1 MFAVFHPWFL
11 AQHKHFDWS
20 CDPIALGSIG
30 DVTEMFI
37 DFHVLLTTLCPMF
50 TKPTQLKHQE
60 AAQVLHTSLT
70 ATFSVGPGIFMC
82 WISQQI
88 YWLISLKKMHYVSH
102 INLYTTYPYILHIHS
117 KSWIHTRLY
126 KYIQY
131 IYTVHPGQTCTSP
144 RSTGSSELPSFT
156 WSMLIWPTEKYFAWL
171 HRFWWLWNHPTDGF
185 IFLKLSG
192 RYIISEI

>member
-131 IYTVHPGQTCTSP
+131 IYILYTLVKLAHLQGPLVALSFQASPDPCWSDQQRSTSP
-144 RSTGSSELPSFT
+144 GSTGFGGFETTQLMGSSS
-156 WSMLIWPTEKYFAWL
+156 
-171 HRFWWLWNHPTDGF
+171 
-185 IFLKLSG
+185 
-192 RYIISEI
+192 